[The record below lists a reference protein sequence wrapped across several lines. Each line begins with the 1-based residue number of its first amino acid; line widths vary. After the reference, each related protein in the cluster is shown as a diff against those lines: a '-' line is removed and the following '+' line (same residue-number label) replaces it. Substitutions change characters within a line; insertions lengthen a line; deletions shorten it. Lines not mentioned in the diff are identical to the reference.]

1 MVKNLPDRWR
11 GKITFCKTC
20 LETLVNAQTLVI
32 GTEWPEF
39 NKTSNKISTIAKPN
53 LVIID
58 PNRHLDKT
66 VLKADIR
73 YITVGNLNE

>member
-1 MVKNLPDRWR
+1 M
-11 GKITFCKTC
+11 GGEITYCETS
-20 LETLVNAQTLVI
+20 LETLVNAQALVI

-39 NKTSNKISTIAKPN
+39 NKISNKISTIAKQN

-58 PNRHLDKT
+58 PNRHLDTT